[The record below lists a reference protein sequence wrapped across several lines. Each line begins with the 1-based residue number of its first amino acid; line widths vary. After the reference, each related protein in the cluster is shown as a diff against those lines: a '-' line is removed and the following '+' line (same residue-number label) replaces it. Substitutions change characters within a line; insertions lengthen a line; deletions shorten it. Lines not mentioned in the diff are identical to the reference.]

1 MTGFYRDPY
10 NYVELQPSKKA
21 LSQVIASRE
30 RSAVVTGAMKTLPDP
45 DEVLKKRGGGISI
58 LRSLTTDTQVWSNM
72 STRKSGVKSLEWGIN
87 RGFAQDKNAE
97 LIETILKNLDMP
109 SLIDNILEAPFFGYQ
124 PLEIIW
130 QADEGLIVPVSIV
143 AKPPE
148 WFTFDLQGQLR
159 FKSKENRDGEELPP
173 GKFLLP
179 RYKATYANP
188 YGERILSRCFWPVTF
203 KKGGLKFWVVFM
215 ERYGMPMAI
224 AKHPRGSDKKETDE
238 LADIMENMI
247 QDAIAV
253 IPDDSSIELKESPFK
268 ASSSGIYQDLIRVCE
283 EDISKVILGQTLTT
297 QVGDTGSYAASQT
310 HNDVRK
316 EIVDDDKHLVE
327 SSINDLI
334 RIFYQVNFPQLEP
347 AVFEMWAHEDVDI
360 TLAQRDETLYRAGV
374 RFSKKYL
381 QKAYGFE
388 EEDIEI
394 SQAEEVQPQQFSEQ
408 AIQASKAADPQQ
420 VLDAL
425 MESFTDTE
433 LQNQIEPMLNPVLKF
448 IENTSNYEELMADL
462 AEQYPDMDDLQF
474 QEKLAQAI
482 FISDVYGRLS
492 AQEE

>member
-1 MTGFYRDPY
+1 
-10 NYVELQPSKKA
+10 
-21 LSQVIASRE
+21 
-30 RSAVVTGAMKTLPDP
+30 
-45 DEVLKKRGGGISI
+45 
-58 LRSLTTDTQVWSNM
+58 
-72 STRKSGVKSLEWGIN
+72 
-87 RGFAQDKNAE
+87 
-97 LIETILKNLDMP
+97 
-109 SLIDNILEAPFFGYQ
+109 
-124 PLEIIW
+124 
-130 QADEGLIVPVSIV
+130 
-143 AKPPE
+143 
-148 WFTFDLQGQLR
+148 
-159 FKSKENRDGEELPP
+159 
-173 GKFLLP
+173 
-179 RYKATYANP
+179 
-188 YGERILSRCFWPVTF
+188 
-203 KKGGLKFWVVFM
+203 M